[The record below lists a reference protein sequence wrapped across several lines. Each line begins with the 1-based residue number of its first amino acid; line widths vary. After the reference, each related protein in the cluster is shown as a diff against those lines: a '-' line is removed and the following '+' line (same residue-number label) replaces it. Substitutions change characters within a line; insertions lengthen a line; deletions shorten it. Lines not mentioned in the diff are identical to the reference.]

1 MLYLFRAKD
10 GSEITVERDW
20 REAPTLG
27 TPLRRKGKTY
37 RRVIDLAPP
46 LVQADIHFTSSQMP
60 LNWRDKNGKPFNKSG
75 YDARGQPR
83 FGSMGEVTEAIVK
96 AKDAGE
102 PIHGYD

>member
-10 GSEITVERDW
+10 GSEIEVER
-20 REAPTLG
+20 EIGKAPVG
-27 TPLRRKGKTY
+27 SYARRNGKRY

-46 LVQADIHFTSSQMP
+46 LVQADIHFASSQMP
-60 LNWRDKNGKPFNKSG
+60 LNWRDKNGKPFNTSG

-83 FGSMGEVTEAIVK
+83 FGSMREVKEAIQK
-96 AKDAGE
+96 AKAAGE